1 MEANIRELRL
11 DARVAMAR
19 ARRRVRG
26 VCRRSE
32 AKELAGGRG
41 REQAREWRGDK
52 GDQGEIG
59 WASEHRSPGR
69 FDSRSV
75 VWPEF
80 SRGPKPRASRRLCR
94 CGLVRPTGLRRLA
107 TAGGDGRRPPAGE
120 PRVGNLA
127 LRSRLAVKYRG
138 LVESPC
144 RRSKISERGGEGRRW
159 GGGEPPD
166 GLGSRATVLQFLSRT
181 GPPHPSLNGASA
193 CRGSNR
199 GRELRGPPGLRV
211 GVIMSARGRRPERPG
226 GCSVGAGVRPRHAQ
240 PLALSGAA
248 AARPHD

>member
-1 MEANIRELRL
+1 MPAWPWPEPAGGGWGFAGEAKRRSWRAGGGASRRGSAGATKAI
-11 DARVAMAR
+11 R
-19 ARRRVRG
+19 AR
-26 VCRRSE
+26 
-32 AKELAGGRG
+32 LAGH
-41 REQAREWRGDK
+41 
-52 GDQGEIG
+52 
-59 WASEHRSPGR
+59 EHRSPGR
-69 FDSRSV
+69 LESRIV
-75 VWPEF
+75 VGPEF
-80 SRGPKPRASRRLCR
+80 SRGPKPRASRRLCS
-94 CGLVRPTGLRRLA
+94 CSLVRPTGLRRWA

-211 GVIMSARGRRPERPG
+211 GVIMSARGRRPERRG